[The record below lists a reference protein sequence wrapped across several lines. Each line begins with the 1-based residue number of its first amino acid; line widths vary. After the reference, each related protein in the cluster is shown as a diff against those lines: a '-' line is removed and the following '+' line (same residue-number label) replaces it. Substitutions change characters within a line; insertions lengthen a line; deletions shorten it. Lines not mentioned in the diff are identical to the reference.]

1 MRPPLAFGAPEIE
14 DAGVAA
20 PATGVEPETNPEVA
34 ALLRE
39 QRAALMDR
47 MKPRERTTEAVGAV
61 AYFFAAS
68 ALLWRGGTDG
78 FDLSLAAVLVVAHG
92 AAGQVRLELGGGW
105 FSPTFLVLVPA
116 LFLEPPATV
125 PLIVAGGCLLARA
138 PDYLRG
144 SAHPEGLLAA
154 PNNAWHAIWPA
165 VVLTVVER
173 ARTPDFSSA
182 GWYLVAF
189 GAYVA
194 GDLTVGLLRQWAAH
208 GVRPRLQ
215 FQMFVRV
222 YAFDALLAPVGF
234 MAALADTRERYA
246 FLLAV
251 PLMAFLAVLARERGK
266 RLDNALAL
274 SESRAQ
280 LLEAELEATRARV
293 EVLGAVSHGL
303 QTPVA
308 GIVAIA
314 GVLRKRAPAM
324 DETTL
329 VDTIGHLE
337 DDAVALRQ
345 LVRQGLDYVRLMEGD
360 DLVLRDQTFDVAD
373 VARRVA
379 GRTPG
384 VTFDLPPAGDAIPVR
399 GDAARVDQVLT
410 ALIDRSQRV
419 SVSGAD
425 VELVVRADGNRVSVA
440 VRDDGPPVDDAELA
454 RITAAPT
461 GALGTDE
468 SQGTGVDLYVAAQI
482 VTALGGALTPGSP
495 GSGGLAVT
503 LPAG

>member
-1 MRPPLAFGAPEIE
+1 MAT
-14 DAGVAA
+14 
-20 PATGVEPETNPEVA
+20 PATGIEPETNPEVE

-39 QRAALMDR
+39 QRAALTDR
-47 MKPRERTTEAVGAV
+47 MSSRERWTEASGAT
-61 AYFFAAS
+61 AFLAAAL
-68 ALLWRGGTDG
+68 ALLAIGGTEG
-78 FDLSLAAVLVVAHG
+78 FDVTMAVTLVLAHG

-144 SAHPEGLLAA
+144 TAHPEGLLAA
-154 PNNAWHAIWPA
+154 PNNAWHAVWPA
-165 VVLTVVER
+165 IVLASVGT
-173 ARTPDFSSA
+173 ARTPTFSSWA
-182 GWYLVAF
+182 WYVLAF
-189 GAYVA
+189 VAYVA
-194 GDLTVGLLRQWAAH
+194 GDLILGLLRQWAAH
-208 GVRPRLQ
+208 GVRPTLQ
-215 FQMFVRV
+215 FQMLVRV
-222 YAFDALLAPVGF
+222 YAFDALLAPLGF

-251 PLMAFLAVLARERGK
+251 PLVGVLGNLARERSK
-266 RLDNALAL
+266 RLDHALAL

-280 LLEAELEATRARV
+280 VLEAELETTRARV

-329 VDTIGHLE
+329 VDAIGHLE
-337 DDAVALRQ
+337 EDAIALRQ

-360 DLVLRDQTFDVAD
+360 DLALRDQTFDVAA

-379 GRTPG
+379 ERSPG
-384 VTFDLPPAGDAIPVR
+384 VTLDLPADAGTLPVR

-410 ALIDRSQRV
+410 SLIDRSRRVSGVGVDVELIVCPAGDRV
-419 SVSGAD
+419 SV
-425 VELVVRADGNRVSVA
+425 V
-440 VRDDGPPVDDAELA
+440 VRDDGPPVDDAQLA
-454 RITAAPT
+454 RLTAAPA
-461 GALGTDE
+461 GALGLDE

-482 VTALGGALTPGSP
+482 VKALGGTLAPAPP